1 MVFFTKFRSLFL
13 SHLLL
18 YISVLSYSIIF
29 HCLHVCLWTGKVVFS
44 KELFSCQPGECKCT
58 TCRSSLKKKKPPM
71 WCTWVLYWLSLPCT
85 SVLSYFCTFPA
96 SLWWNWLISYCT
108 GCAALASYSMIP
120 AFGYILKFLHFVFQR
135 ILVLTNKCVNCIMT
149 LCFWSHLRIR
159 VSQFCAGYT
168 ISDNYTQQRCN
179 E

>member
-1 MVFFTKFRSLFL
+1 MCVCELARLYFPKSC
-13 SHLLL
+13 SHA
-18 YISVLSYSIIF
+18 SQENVNAP
-29 HCLHVCLWTGKVVFS
+29 HVEVV
-44 KELFSCQPGECKCT
+44 
-58 TCRSSLKKKKPPM
+58 LKKTKQKNNQCDAPKFY
-71 WCTWVLYWLSLPCT
+71 TDSLSPAPLF
-85 SVLSYFCTFPA
+85 FCTFPA

-168 ISDNYTQQRCN
+168 ISENYTQQRCN
-179 E
+179 DESEMTAAPFRVHRGAGSTQVRSVTSYRK

>member
-1 MVFFTKFRSLFL
+1 MVFFTKFRSLFF

-29 HCLHVCLWTGKVVFS
+29 QCLHVCLWTGKVVFS
-44 KELFSCQPGECKCT
+44 KELFSCQPGECKCN
-58 TCRSSLKKKKPPM
+58 TCRSGLKKNNQCDAPEFY
-71 WCTWVLYWLSLPCT
+71 TDSLSPAPLF
-85 SVLSYFCTFPA
+85 SLTFPA

-149 LCFWSHLRIR
+149 LCFWSRLRIR

-168 ISDNYTQQRCN
+168 ISENYTQQRCN